1 MHPFQHFNTILF
13 RLVPA
18 QALVDGEHLFHL
30 LSELHGGIQGL
41 HGILVNHGD
50 LITPQ
55 APQFF
60 APFTHQVFALE
71 FDCAPFYI
79 SVGPQKIDDGPGTCT
94 FAAAGLPHDAMGFA
108 FFDIQGDIL
117 YRFHFPARTL

>member
-1 MHPFQHFNTILF
+1 MGCLLTFLL
-13 RLVPA
+13 RLGTT
-18 QALVDGEHLFHL
+18 QALVHGEHLFHL
-30 LSELHGGIQGL
+30 LSELHGGIQRL

-71 FDCAPFYI
+71 FDGAPFHI
-79 SVGPQKIDDGPGTCT
+79 SVSP
-94 FAAAGLPHDAMGFA
+94 
-108 FFDIQGDIL
+108 
-117 YRFHFPARTL
+117 